1 MPVKPRDIPNVITI
15 FRFLLVPPVVIL
27 LLQERFTAALI
38 VFGVAGFSDGLDGF
52 LAKRYDWRSRLGGI
66 LDPLADK
73 LLLVSSFVTL
83 GWLGLIPAWLVLLV
97 ILRDLVIVAGATFYH
112 MRIEQ
117 FDAEPSVSSKLN
129 TATQILLVLAVLF
142 SFGIQTVPVIL
153 MDVLLYSVLATTLW
167 SGFGYVWTWGQ
178 RAWQK
183 RGR

>member
-1 MPVKPRDIPNVITI
+1 MKARDIPNVITV
-15 FRFLLVPPVVIL
+15 FRFLLVPPVVVL

-52 LAKRYDWRSRLGGI
+52 LAKHFNWRSRLGGI
-66 LDPLADK
+66 IDPLADK
-73 LLLVSSFVTL
+73 LLLVSCFVTL

-117 FDAEPSVSSKLN
+117 FEAEPSVASKLN
-129 TATQILLVLAVLF
+129 TAAQILLVLAVLY
-142 SFGIQTVPVIL
+142 SFGIQAVPALL
-153 MDVLLYSVLATTLW
+153 MEVLLYSVLATTLW
-167 SGFGYVWTWGQ
+167 SGFDYVWTWGQ

-183 RGR
+183 RRR

>member
-1 MPVKPRDIPNVITI
+1 MKARDIPNIITAL
-15 FRFLLVPPVVIL
+15 RFLLVPPVVLL

-66 LDPLADK
+66 MDPLADK
-73 LLLVSSFVTL
+73 LLVVSSFLTL

-97 ILRDLVIVAGATFYH
+97 ILRDLVIVAGAVFYH

-117 FDAEPSVSSKLN
+117 FEAEPSIASKLN
-129 TATQILLVLAVLF
+129 TAAQILLVLAVLY
-142 SFGIQTVPVIL
+142 SSGIQVLPAIL
-153 MDVLLYSVLATTLW
+153 MDVLLYSVLVTTLW
-167 SGFGYVWTWGQ
+167 SGFDYVWTWGR
-178 RAWQK
+178 RAWQR